1 MSKGATRQR
10 RTHNREATEQ
20 ALLDACGK
28 LLLESG
34 PEGIGVNR
42 VAAEASVGKEL
53 IYRYFDGLPGLIK
66 AWLERDANWP
76 TIAELTTPDKG
87 GTASP
92 AVTQQTQTICR
103 NYILALRKR
112 PVIMRILVSQIM
124 NPSDV
129 TAILEEAGDRIGRE
143 LYQSLQLSGNKLSN
157 DVVDISLIFTIVSN
171 YLCMRA
177 LTSPNAF
184 GMNLEDDASWDRIQ
198 RILDTVIERYLQNA

>member
-1 MSKGATRQR
+1 MAKATTRRR

-28 LLLESG
+28 LLLENG

-53 IYRYFDGLPGLIK
+53 IYRYFDGLPGLTK
-66 AWLERDANWP
+66 TWLERDANWP
-76 TIAELTTPDKG
+76 ASSELTDAG
-87 GTASP
+87 QQEFAALS
-92 AVTQQTQTICR
+92 VTQQMQTICR
-103 NYILALRKR
+103 NYILAMRKR
-112 PVIMRILVSQIM
+112 PVIMRILASEM
-124 NPSDV
+124 MKPSDI
-129 TAILEEAGDRIGRE
+129 TTILEDAGDRIGRE
-143 LYQSLQLSGNKLSN
+143 LFQSLQLSGDDFSH